1 MWAAPRHFLLR
12 LLALAIG
19 LQAGLA
25 PAHCLARAAADPAPL
40 HRLLGAAIC
49 TPDGLRGPA
58 PDAPAEH
65 PHPADLPCA
74 ACAALPQALL
84 PDPPA
89 LAGPAWGPQ
98 RAWRPALAGLP
109 APPAAGPPYRP
120 TGPPA
125 A

>member
-1 MWAAPRHFLLR
+1 MWSAARRLLLR

-49 TPDGLRGPA
+49 TPDGLRAAP
-58 PDAPAEH
+58 PDAPGEQGH
-65 PHPADLPCA
+65 QGDLPCA

-89 LAGPAWGPQ
+89 LAGPAWAALGNLAPATAGP
-98 RAWRPALAGLP
+98 P